1 MTPVGWNPAGSNL
14 PALYPPG
21 YLDETPG
28 SAQSSVQQQMTPD
41 FLPPKPTRDCPRNA
55 EPSTEELTTTMT
67 LQKMPTTG
75 KWKCSLCD
83 TEAMTGPT
91 DDLHQMPDR
100 TWKRVVTS
108 AGLICIKC
116 RTGPGKVTTPPKGGP
131 TTPTM
136 AGPASSSTA
145 EPPTDVDDLLLNT
158 AQVRK
163 LKQMLTTQQWED
175 LMVTRL
181 WG

>member
-1 MTPVGWNPAGSNL
+1 MLPVGWNLEGDDKP
-14 PALYPPG
+14 PRYPTG
-21 YLDETPG
+21 YHDGPPG
-28 SAQSSVQQQMTPD
+28 SAQSRVQQRMARD
-41 FLPPKPTRDCPRNA
+41 FPPPEPTEPT

-67 LQKMPTTG
+67 LQKIPATG
-75 KWKCSLCD
+75 KWKCGLCD
-83 TEAMTGPT
+83 TEAMTGA
-91 DDLHQMPDR
+91 
-100 TWKRVVTS
+100 KRVVTS